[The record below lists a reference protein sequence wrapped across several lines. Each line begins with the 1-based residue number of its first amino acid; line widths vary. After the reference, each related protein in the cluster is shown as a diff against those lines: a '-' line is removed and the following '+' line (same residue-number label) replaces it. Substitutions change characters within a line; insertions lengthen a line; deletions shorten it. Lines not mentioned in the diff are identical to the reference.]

1 MGMIGAVEHGHFFL
15 DSAWFRSS
23 CGLLKVAAGLL
34 CASWTYLLIGW
45 SQRVWKFKC
54 LSSSHMLSTAGT
66 TPEVRVPQ
74 SHHISPLTDI
84 AGDGEGPHLKTGK
97 CHFSPSRELLCV
109 MCWLQ
114 TSSRNYFDGS
124 ALNASMI
131 TDCIRQYQWETVSP
145 CSGGSRGSSGWKCCR
160 SGTVWEWK
168 NRRAKCCW
176 SLGLT
181 PTAAPV

>member
-1 MGMIGAVEHGHFFL
+1 MRPCCLAILEIFWTNRAFCVCCISVRQYVGMIGAVEHGHFFL

-114 TSSRNYFDGS
+114 TSSIIILMD
-124 ALNASMI
+124 L
-131 TDCIRQYQWETVSP
+131 
-145 CSGGSRGSSGWKCCR
+145 
-160 SGTVWEWK
+160 
-168 NRRAKCCW
+168 
-176 SLGLT
+176 L
-181 PTAAPV
+181 